1 MAPRPAP
8 PDHAVLT
15 SLPGAAAE
23 QAAGG
28 FTVLGRASLALG
40 LTALLCH
47 CVGLLA
53 VVAAV
58 RSNGLVDAILLGV
71 AAIGC
76 GIVLSLAG
84 LTLGAVAW
92 YEGKGPRTA
101 SILGC
106 LVSGAPL
113 GVLLGVFLLAWFLS
127 PRRPAATHQEPPA
140 HDFIMPWEH

>member
-1 MAPRPAP
+1 
-8 PDHAVLT
+8 VT

-40 LTALLCH
+40 LTALACH
-47 CVGLLA
+47 IVGFLA

-58 RSNGLVDAILLGV
+58 VATIRSYRFVEVASLGANAICFGV
-71 AAIGC
+71 
-76 GIVLSLAG
+76 VLSLAG
-84 LTLGAVAW
+84 LVLGAVAW
-92 YEGKGPRTA
+92 YAGNGARTA
-101 SILGC
+101 GILGC